1 MSDDNL
7 GLDETEEV
15 KVDENIEFNVDLM
28 LNWENLK
35 IKDEG

>member
-15 KVDENIEFNVDLM
+15 KVDENIELNVDVM

-35 IKDEG
+35 TKDEG